1 MNSIRFQIQLTPDSI
16 AQYANSIN
24 SPLQRIGGVAV
35 APSTMPVTFWTMED
49 APWLHKETTMI
60 HGTQKFYYH
69 APLMAGMDLNCEL
82 SLLKAEPKNGRQGV
96 LTLYTHSLICYHQG
110 NPIAVAETVLIGIG
124 EMK

>member
-1 MNSIRFQIQLTPDSI
+1 MNSTRFQIQLTPDSI
-16 AQYANSIN
+16 VLYANSIH

-35 APSTMPVTFWTMED
+35 APSTMPVIFWKIED

-82 SLLKAEPKNGRQGV
+82 SLLKTEQKNGRQGV
-96 LTLYTHSLICYHQG
+96 LTLYTHSLVCYHRG
-110 NPIAVAETVLIGIG
+110 NPIVEAETVLIGTG